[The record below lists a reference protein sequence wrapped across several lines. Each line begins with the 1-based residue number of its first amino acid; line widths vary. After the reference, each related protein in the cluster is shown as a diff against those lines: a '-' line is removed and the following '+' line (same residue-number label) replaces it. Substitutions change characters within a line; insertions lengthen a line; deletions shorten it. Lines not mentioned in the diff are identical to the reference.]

1 VALAMSSSGFDPDVW
16 IQLGPL
22 RGVREDSFSI
32 EACAIRTYQ
41 PSNLVDHFDG
51 SEGHV
56 RVTEL
61 CGSVLNVLDPLFDLE
76 LRKS

>member
-1 VALAMSSSGFDPDVW
+1 MPILLIEA
-16 IQLGPL
+16 
-22 RGVREDSFSI
+22 RGV
-32 EACAIRTYQ
+32 RTYQ

-56 RVTEL
+56 RMTEL
-61 CGSVLNVLDPLFDLE
+61 RGSVLNAPDLLFDLE